1 MISTI
6 GSLVQETSNRWR
18 WLGAGCLYSVS
29 CIGTSAVL
37 GGVLSRLGAGAGN
50 FTCSDM
56 QCALMPERNLVVAVF
71 VGIFALAYAMSDA
84 GFYRLPRP
92 RLMNAVPVTWWRRWR
107 PYWAAIAYGGA
118 LGLGITTRIPFGAFY
133 VLCIWCAISG
143 QVEYGM
149 ILMGMYGASRS
160 LVIFPTSWIVYG
172 RRVIGSQ
179 EGFKIHLARLYQI
192 ERWSGDMRIVE
203 AAMLAMF
210 AIELVL
216 TAVLTTVL
224 TTH

>member
-1 MISTI
+1 
-6 GSLVQETSNRWR
+6 
-18 WLGAGCLYSVS
+18 
-29 CIGTSAVL
+29 
-37 GGVLSRLGAGAGN
+37 
-50 FTCSDM
+50 
-56 QCALMPERNLVVAVF
+56 
-71 VGIFALAYAMSDA
+71 
-84 GFYRLPRP
+84 
-92 RLMNAVPVTWWRRWR
+92 
-107 PYWAAIAYGGA
+107 
-118 LGLGITTRIPFGAFY
+118 
-133 VLCIWCAISG
+133 
-143 QVEYGM
+143 M